1 MIGMLISREPEAEVI
16 FLVKLHAIIF
26 TLVWYGHRSLWLAP
40 ITCTAMLCYTEP
52 QQAPK
57 EEGCGEG
64 VSPPHCTVVDRHRRW
79 TCSFKRLVNEKK
91 MASPTARKRVTQIS
105 NDTVPFKRRL
115 NDVIPTRDYVIW
127 AWLLF
132 WAASWTVYF
141 MWFYVLF
148 SHRRGWNWAVIQC
161 YLNSTRLILLIYGG
175 LDLE

>member
-1 MIGMLISREPEAEVI
+1 MGIEA
-16 FLVKLHAIIF
+16 FGL
-26 TLVWYGHRSLWLAP
+26 RPRP
-40 ITCTAMLCYTEP
+40 ITCTMLCYAILSCSRRRRRRGVAT
-52 QQAPK
+52 
-57 EEGCGEG
+57 GEG
-64 VSPPHCTVVDRHRRW
+64 VSPPHCTVFDRHRRW

-91 MASPTARKRVTQIS
+91 VASPTARKRVTQIS

-141 MWFYVLF
+141 IWFWVLF
-148 SHRRGWNWAVIQC
+148 SHTRGWNWAVIRC
-161 YLNSTRLILLIYGG
+161 YLDSTRLVLLIYGG